1 MPTDR
6 ELDELIDA
14 ALSSYSATEARP
26 GLEQRILTNALAEHP
41 RRRRFAWAW
50 AFAVPAAACL
60 LLFLFFAE
68 RHNSSPS
75 TLEATVITAPASAAA
90 SPRETPKANSLPPP
104 LNRSIP
110 HNAPTK
116 PPTTPETLPKQDV
129 FPSPS
134 PLTAE
139 EQTLFAYNRSQLR
152 ATIARRGTQLEINP
166 LTISELQIEPLDIPA
181 LDQPALSPSE
191 SGRNEQQP

>member
-6 ELDELIDA
+6 ELDQLIDA
-14 ALSSYSATEARP
+14 ALSSYSAMEARP
-26 GLEQRILTNALAEHP
+26 GLERRILANALADHP
-41 RRRRFAWAW
+41 RQRRLAWAW
-50 AFAVPAAACL
+50 SFAIPAAACL

-68 RHNSSPS
+68 RHHSSRS
-75 TLEATVITAPASAAA
+75 TLEATATTAPLTNTA
-90 SPRETPKANSLPPP
+90 SPREAPATKSLPSQK
-104 LNRSIP
+104 RSIP
-110 HNAPTK
+110 HNLSTQPSTAP
-116 PPTTPETLPKQDV
+116 ERLPKQDV

-152 ATIARRGTQLEINP
+152 ATIAHRGTQLEINP